1 MTDAVRAEGAPL
13 GDRPPFGLGPK
24 ILYGIGAA
32 AFGIKDNGFRFFL
45 VFFYNQVVGLPV
57 GWVTTALAIALAID
71 SICDPIIGQMSD
83 YWRSKWGRRHP
94 FMYGAILPAAI
105 LYILLWMPPV
115 GLSDF
120 HKLIYMVLLA
130 IASRT
135 FITAFEIPSSAL
147 AAEVTGDYDER
158 TKVLGWRVFFAWWGG
173 LLIYIF
179 ALGLMV
185 KARPGFPDARFD
197 PSVYMTYALVASAF
211 IALVMLVSSLGTHR
225 FIPWLPKPP
234 AERPKS
240 LVALFRDMFQT
251 LGSRHFA
258 SIVGVNIFA
267 AAAEGV
273 GFSIYLYLVT
283 FFWQL
288 TNTQTLIL
296 GTDAFIGST
305 LALIL
310 APRLIKGRDK
320 KPTAMVLLMI
330 TVLLSAAP
338 LALRLAGWFPANG
351 SPQLLPLLYF
361 IAVIRG
367 ALGIS
372 CTILIVGM
380 IADTVEDAAA
390 RTGKRAEG
398 LIFASMAF
406 AQKCV
411 SGLGAMTTGLIVS
424 IVGLSAKAKPGQV
437 PQLTLD
443 HLAIGYLLTLFTFY
457 GGALVCLSFY
467 RIGRQAHADNLA
479 KLAAMEAEAAT
490 AGEPPVL

>member
-1 MTDAVRAEGAPL
+1 MTVQAEQPIGE
-13 GDRPPFGLGPK
+13 RPPFNLGAK

-94 FMYGAILPAAI
+94 FMYGAILPAAV
-105 LYILLWMPPV
+105 LYILLWMPPI
-115 GLSDF
+115 GLSEPL
-120 HKLIYMVLLA
+120 KLVYMVVLA

-173 LLIYIF
+173 LIIYIF
-179 ALGLMV
+179 ALSLMFV
-185 KARPGFPDARFD
+185 GATKEFPDARFNPD
-197 PSVYMTYALVASAF
+197 IYKTYAIVASLF
-211 IALVMLVSSLGTHR
+211 IALVMFVSARGTHR
-225 FIPWLPKPP
+225 FIPWLPRPP
-234 AERPKS
+234 AERPRN
-240 LVALFRDMFQT
+240 VIGLFKDMFQT

-273 GFSIYLYLVT
+273 GFSIYLYLVS

-288 TNTQTLIL
+288 TAGQTLIL
-296 GTDAFIGST
+296 GLDAFIGSS
-305 LALIL
+305 LALIF
-310 APRLIKGRDK
+310 APLIIKGRDK
-320 KPTAMVLLMI
+320 KPVAMLLLVI
-330 TVLLSAAP
+330 TILLSALP
-338 LALRLAGWFPANG
+338 LGLRLLHLFPENG
-351 SPQLLPLLYF
+351 SPALLPTLF
-361 IAVIRG
+361 AIATVRG
-367 ALGIS
+367 AAGIS

-380 IADTVEDAAA
+380 IADVVEDSAA

-424 IVGLSAKAKPGQV
+424 IVGMSAKAKPGQV

-443 HLAIGYLLTLFTFY
+443 HLAIGYLVTLFAFY

-467 RIGRQAHADNLA
+467 RIGREAHAQNLA
-479 KLAAMEAEAAT
+479 KLAAMEAEVAVV
-490 AGEPPVL
+490 GEPPVA

>member
-1 MTDAVRAEGAPL
+1 MTVSADQSGPVGE
-13 GDRPPFGLGPK
+13 RPPFGVGSK

-94 FMYGAILPAAI
+94 FMYAAILPAAI
-105 LYILLWMPPV
+105 LFILLWMPPI
-115 GLSDF
+115 GLSQPM
-120 HKLIYMVLLA
+120 KLVYMVVLA

-185 KARPGFPDARFD
+185 RPRPGFPDARFD
-197 PSVYMTYALVASAF
+197 PSVYMTYALVASTF

-234 AERPKS
+234 AERPRNV
-240 LVALFRDMFQT
+240 VALFKDMFQT
-251 LGSRHFA
+251 LGSRHFG

-288 TNTQTLIL
+288 TTKQTLIL

-305 LALIL
+305 LALVL
-310 APRLIKGRDK
+310 APLIVRGRDK
-320 KPTAMVLLMI
+320 KPMAMLMLVI
-330 TVLLSAAP
+330 TILLSATP
-338 LALRLAGWFPANG
+338 LMLRLFHLFPENG
-351 SPQLLPLLYF
+351 SPALLPTLYA
-361 IAVIRG
+361 IAIVRG
-367 ALGIS
+367 AAGIS

-380 IADTVEDAAA
+380 IADVVEDSAA

-424 IVGLSAKAKPGQV
+424 IVGLSGMAKPGQV
-437 PQLTLD
+437 PQETLD
-443 HLAIGYLLTLFTFY
+443 HLAIGYLITLFSFY
-457 GGALVCLSFY
+457 GGALFCLSFY
-467 RIGRQAHADNLA
+467 RIGRVAHAENLA
-479 KLAAMEAEAAT
+479 KLAAMEAEVAAV
-490 AGEPPVL
+490 GEPPVP

>member
-1 MTDAVRAEGAPL
+1 MTDAVAPA
-13 GDRPPFGLGPK
+13 GERPRFGIGSKL
-24 ILYGIGAA
+24 LYGIGAA

-94 FMYGAILPAAI
+94 FMYAAIVPAAV
-105 LYILLWMPPV
+105 LFILLWMPPV
-115 GLSDF
+115 GLSQPM
-120 HKLIYMVLLA
+120 KLAYMVLLA

-185 KARPGFPDARFD
+185 KPRPGFPDARFD
-197 PSVYMTYALVASAF
+197 PSVYMTYALVASGF
-211 IALVMLVSSLGTHR
+211 IAAVMLISALGTHR

-234 AERPKS
+234 VERPKTI
-240 LVALFRDMFQT
+240 VALFKDMFAT
-251 LGSRHFA
+251 LGSRHFG

-288 TNTQTLIL
+288 TTKQTLIL

-310 APRLIKGRDK
+310 APLVIKGRDK
-320 KPTAMVLLMI
+320 KPVAI
-330 TVLLSAAP
+330 TMLIITIMLSATP
-338 LALRLAGWFPANG
+338 LVLRLLHLFPENG
-351 SPQLLPLLYF
+351 SAALVPTLYA

-367 ALGIS
+367 ACGIT

-380 IADTVEDAAA
+380 IADVVEDSAA

-424 IVGLSAKAKPGQV
+424 IVGLSAKAKPGLV
-437 PQLTLD
+437 PQQTLD
-443 HLAIGYLLTLFTFY
+443 HLAIGYLVTLFAFY
-457 GGALVCLSFY
+457 GGALICLSFY
-467 RIGRQAHADNLA
+467 RIGREAHAENLA
-479 KLAAMEAEAAT
+479 KLAAMEAEVTA
-490 AGEPPVL
+490 AGEPPVA